1 MARPKKKRCIYQNPG
16 FRYFKPR
23 GIPLSQ
29 LNIIRLNLEEYEAIR
44 LKDLVGM
51 DQIEAAQQMNISR
64 GTFQRILKSA
74 HQKIAKAIIENSA
87 IEIKGGDVEII
98 SQDDMD
104 ALIPDL
110 NNE

>member
-44 LKDLVGM
+44 LKDMVGL
-51 DQIEAAQQMNISR
+51 DQIEAAQQMNVSR

-74 HQKIAKAIIENSA
+74 HQKIAMAIIENSA
-87 IEIKGGDVEII
+87 IEIKGGDVEITGA
-98 SQDDMD
+98 DDTEPP
-104 ALIPDL
+104 IVKS
-110 NNE
+110 

>member
-44 LKDLVGM
+44 LKDLICL

-74 HQKIAKAIIENSA
+74 HQKIARALIENSA
-87 IEIKGGDVEII
+87 IEIKGGDVEITGAE
-98 SQDDMD
+98 D
-104 ALIPDL
+104 AEPPIVKS
-110 NNE
+110 